1 MISLKSILKFVS
13 AVGIIIFLA
22 FLIPVFVGIYYHEDI
37 QSHLFAILALLLANI
52 LVFWSLRD
60 HKFSL
65 SIKESIIAVN
75 LIWIL
80 LGIGGALPLMLR
92 TGIDFSSAFFEA
104 ISGFTTTGATVYG
117 NIESLPKSILFH
129 RSLMHWI
136 GGMGIIVLGV
146 GLFPLINPSG
156 SLSLFRAESTGISI
170 DKVTPKIRNT
180 ANKLWGVYF
189 LITITNILCL
199 KFFGMNWFDAINHA
213 FSTVSTGGFSTKNNS
228 FAYYSGNDG
237 IIWTTIFF
245 MIISGINFLAHIKFL
260 SGDYK
265 SYRSEEVKYYLMI
278 FSILSIALT
287 FSHYNSNSM
296 TLYNVFKHSTFTI
309 ASIMTS
315 TGFVSIDYSTWS
327 HFSIALILI
336 AMITGANAGSTAGGA
351 KIIRYIIYFKNI
363 SIEIRRSLKPESIT
377 SIFIDDKPIKN
388 SVISAIFGF
397 FSLFILTIFSVMLY
411 LYARGYNEMTSIS
424 TAMTIVGNTG
434 PGFSLTGPVNN
445 YAFFSWYDKIILSLA
460 MIVGRLECYTVFI
473 LLSKSFWKRF

>member
-1 MISLKSILKFVS
+1 MMSIKSISKFVS

-22 FLIPVFVGIYYHEDI
+22 FLLPIIIGLFYHENI
-37 QSHLFAILALLLANI
+37 KLHFIAIFSLLIINF
-52 LVFWSLRD
+52 LVFISLRK
-60 HKFSL
+60 HNFSL
-65 SIKESIIAVN
+65 SIKESIISVN

-80 LGIGGALPLMLR
+80 LGIGGALPLVLQ
-92 TGIDFSSAFFEA
+92 TGIDFSSGFFEA

-170 DKVTPKIRNT
+170 DKITPKIKHT

-189 LITITNILCL
+189 LITISNILCL
-199 KFFGMNWFDAINHA
+199 KFFGMNWFDAVNHA
-213 FSTVSTGGFSTKNNS
+213 FATVSTGGFSTKNSS
-228 FAYYSGNDG
+228 FAFFSNNDG

-245 MIISGINFLAHIKFL
+245 MIISGINFLAHIKFIG
-260 SGDYK
+260 GDYK
-265 SYRSEEVKYYLMI
+265 SYNSEEVKWYIGILA
-278 FSILSIALT
+278 ILSLLLT

-296 TLYNVFKHSTFTI
+296 DLYDVFKHSAFTI
-309 ASIMTS
+309 SSIMTS
-315 TGFVSIDYSTWS
+315 TGFVSTDYSTWS

-363 SIEIRRSLKPESIT
+363 SIEIRRSLKPESIA

-388 SVISAIFGF
+388 SVISSIFGF
-397 FSLFILTIFSVMLY
+397 FSLFILTIFFVMLY
-411 LYARGYNEMTSIS
+411 LYARGYDEMTSIS

-445 YAFFSWYDKIILSLA
+445 YAFFSWYDKIILSFA
-460 MIVGRLECYTVFI
+460 MIIGRLECYTVFI
-473 LLSKSFWKRF
+473 LLSKSFWKKF